1 MAFQEDVIVD
11 DVEDDSPE
19 EIMPFEYSITS
30 YGADFTIDGL
40 VSRLRRGD
48 IFVPSF
54 QRAFVWDEETAS
66 KFVESLLLGLPV
78 PGIFLSREEDTKRLI
93 IVDGQQRLVSLRS
106 FYDGKFADTEKTF
119 ALTGLGKKSRFLG
132 KTYESLEPEDRRRLD
147 DAILHATIIRQDK
160 HSDDNSSVYQVFER
174 LNMGGKHLQ
183 PQEIRAA
190 MYHGAFNDLL
200 QDFNCNHTWR
210 KLYGKVSNRMKDQE
224 LILRFLAMYFDRKNY
239 QSPLKQFL
247 NKYMG
252 SNRNLTRQSEGEIR
266 SVFENTVE
274 TVHNH
279 LGPNAFKP
287 SKGRFTAAVFDS
299 VAVGIADRLEQGA
312 ILNDKELKAAYD
324 ALMEN
329 EDYRQ
334 TTFGGTAQTRIVNQR
349 LTLAIEAFSDVP

>member
-11 DVEDDSPE
+11 DVEEDSSE
-19 EIMPFEYSITS
+19 EIIPFEYSITS
-30 YGADFTIDGL
+30 YGADYTVDSL
-40 VSRLRRGD
+40 VSRLQRDD
-48 IFVPSF
+48 IFIPIF
-54 QRAFVWDEETAS
+54 QRGFVWDAKTAS
-66 KFVESLLLGLPV
+66 RFVESLLLGLPV
-78 PGIFLSREEDTKRLI
+78 PGIFLSREEDTNRLI
-93 IVDGQQRLVSLRS
+93 VVDGQQRLRSLRS
-106 FYDGKFADTEKTF
+106 FYEGKLAESGKEFV
-119 ALTGLGKKSRFLG
+119 LSGLESRFLG
-132 KTYESLEPEDRRRLD
+132 QTYASLQPEDRRRLD
-147 DAILHATIIRQDK
+147 DSILHATIIRQDK
-160 HSDDNSSVYQVFER
+160 PSDDNSSVYQVFER
-174 LNMGGKHLQ
+174 LNTGGLQLQ

-200 QDFNCNHTWR
+200 QDLNCNHTWR
-210 KLYGKVSNRMKDQE
+210 KLYGNVSNRMKDQE

-239 QSPLKQFL
+239 KSPLKQFL

-312 ILNDKELKAAYD
+312 ILNGEELKAAYD

-349 LTLAIEAFSDVP
+349 LTLAIKAFSDVP

>member
-1 MAFQEDVIVD
+1 MALQEDVIVD

-19 EIMPFEYSITS
+19 EVLPFEYSITS

-48 IFVPSF
+48 IFIPSF
-54 QRAFVWDEETAS
+54 QHAFVWDTKTAS
-66 KFVESLLLGLPV
+66 KFVESLLVGLPV
-78 PGIFLSREEDTKRLI
+78 PGIFLSREEDTNRLI
-93 IVDGQQRLVSLRS
+93 VVDGQQRLRSLCS
-106 FYDGKFADTEKTF
+106 FYEGKFAESGQEF
-119 ALTGLGKKSRFLG
+119 ALTGLESRFLG
-132 KTYESLEPEDRRRLD
+132 KTYASLQPEDRRRLD
-147 DAILHATIIRQDK
+147 NSILHATIIRPDK
-160 HSDDNSSVYQVFER
+160 SSDDNSSVYQVFER

-200 QDFNCNHTWR
+200 RDLNCNPKWR

-239 QSPLKQFL
+239 RSPLKQFL

-252 SNRNLTRQSEGEIR
+252 GNRNLKRQSEGEIR
-266 SVFENTVE
+266 SVFENTME
-274 TVHNH
+274 TVHTH

-299 VAVGIADRLEQGA
+299 VAVGIADRLERGD
-312 ILNDKELKAAYD
+312 ILNGKEIEVVYD
-324 ALMEN
+324 ALMRN

-334 TTFGGTAQTRIVNQR
+334 TTFGGTAQTKIVNQR
-349 LTLAIEAFSDVP
+349 LILSIEAFSGIP